1 VAPQSFAVRVCLTY
15 SCAPNCSVY
24 LSNVSHEGDIQS
36 IEVHASKSTA
46 AIEGIAALQKE
57 LEEHMTSLF
66 EKGQHR
72 LEDVERTIDLVDS
85 TEADLLERRSSLR
98 AEISQHFGELAEHL
112 ADRKDQL
119 LRDVDELTS
128 KKQVGSTP

>member
-1 VAPQSFAVRVCLTY
+1 
-15 SCAPNCSVY
+15 
-24 LSNVSHEGDIQS
+24 
-36 IEVHASKSTA
+36 
-46 AIEGIAALQKE
+46 
-57 LEEHMTSLF
+57 
-66 EKGQHR
+66 